1 MAEYTHVTNGG
12 LAIDRS
18 ERPGYV
24 GLLLALG
31 AVFVAAF
38 AGLSFVSNEQAQP
51 MILGLLAVL
60 AMIGVFFVFGIA
72 IGAVRLAGAGA
83 RNDLTKIL
91 ADTAA
96 DALLVVED
104 SGRVIYANESYLKL
118 AGAEKGVEIRTV

>member
-1 MAEYTHVTNGG
+1 MAEYTHVTNG

-51 MILGLLAVL
+51 LILGLLAVL
-60 AMIGVFFVFGIA
+60 AMIGVFFVFAVA
-72 IGAVRLAGAGA
+72 IGAVRFAG
-83 RNDLTKIL
+83 RCRIL
-91 ADTAA
+91 IF
-96 DALLVVED
+96 EI
-104 SGRVIYANESYLKL
+104 SGEWL
-118 AGAEKGVEIRTV
+118 